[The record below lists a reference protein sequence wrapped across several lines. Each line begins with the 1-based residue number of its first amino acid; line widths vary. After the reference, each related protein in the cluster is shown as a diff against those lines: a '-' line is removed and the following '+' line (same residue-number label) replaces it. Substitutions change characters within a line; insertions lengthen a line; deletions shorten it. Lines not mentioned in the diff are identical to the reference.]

1 MALGI
6 QPLKIML
13 KKLLQPKIVFIFI
26 LLLIII
32 FLIIAKISSKQST
45 NQTNQIPTKNTSVS
59 SSPNNSSSKSISPI
73 PTIVNIGPTNSSGDP
88 MFYETQEES
97 DSFYLVPTID
107 TSYVL
112 PSISQ
117 EEGDDT
123 DVDLDFPLAQILPY
137 QGVYFRTTRYIGV
150 NNLEIIVPRK
160 DQTDLAKKEAQEWL
174 IKNGVEKYDRFTVV
188 YK

>member
-1 MALGI
+1 MF
-6 QPLKIML
+6 
-13 KKLLQPKIVFIFI
+13 KKLLQPKTIFI
-26 LLLIII
+26 AFLLLIII
-32 FLIIAKISSKQST
+32 FLTTAKITSKRST
-45 NQTNQIPTKNTSVS
+45 NQTGQNPVKNTSTPS
-59 SSPNNSSSKSISPI
+59 LSINSNSNSSSPI
-73 PTIVNIGPTNSSGDP
+73 PTIVNIGQTNSDGDP
-88 MFYETQEES
+88 MFYESEE
-97 DSFYLVPTID
+97 DSSSLIPTID

-112 PSISQ
+112 PTISQ

-137 QGVYFRTTRYIGV
+137 QGTYFRTTRYIGV

-174 IKNGVEKYDRFTVV
+174 VKNGADKYDRFTVV